1 MAFSVQYALAA
12 LLVAAVATSSFG
24 FAMAH
29 EGHEHAPAEAPTGP
43 SSGAVGLASSSIVAS
58 LIASAAGFIAA
69 RYL

>member
-1 MAFSVQYALAA
+1 MAFSVQYVLVA

-24 FAMAH
+24 VAMAH
-29 EGHEHAPAEAPTGP
+29 EGHVHAPAEAP
-43 SSGAVGLASSSIVAS
+43 SSGAVGLVPSSIVAS